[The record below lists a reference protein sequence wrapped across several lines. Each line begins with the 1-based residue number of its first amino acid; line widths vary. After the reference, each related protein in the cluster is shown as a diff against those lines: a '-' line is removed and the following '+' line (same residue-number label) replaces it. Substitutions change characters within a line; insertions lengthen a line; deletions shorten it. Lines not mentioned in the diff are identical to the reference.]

1 MFKFLRVTP
10 AHSARSLVA
19 DPFAEVRALKWWAR
33 LSVYTTI
40 ALFTPVD
47 RFVVGMSWPEI
58 AFIQTASFGV
68 ATGAIEMIFRQS
80 LKLRKRSAYPAI
92 MLVESGTA
100 RSVAAGGAA
109 MLAVLNRLLRVRAI
123 LLLTGSPDE
132 WRPLASL
139 GWEEADAPQLTRLLG
154 DELRE
159 CHLTQDPLVD
169 APPHRLLNEG
179 WCLGS
184 EVLALTPLVAFDSS
198 IGVAVMAAPRG
209 HVEINDMELLR
220 GLGTATG
227 VALENLRQKEVIQA
241 KEERL
246 RAVVTAA
253 PVVLLR
259 TDASGV
265 FTLLEG
271 QALERLDVSAE
282 RLVGRSVFEVFS
294 EVPGVTTDFRR
305 ALDGETVKTVVDL
318 GETIFEGELCPMLDA
333 EGRVTS
339 VIGVATDVT
348 ERRHAEDLIRHMA
361 YHDSLTG
368 LPNRELFE
376 RTLAAG
382 VSEAKRLGSALAVLF
397 VDLDGFKDVN
407 DSLGHASGDALL
419 KEVAGELRRLA
430 PEECLVAR
438 IGGDE
443 FLVLLPRIAG
453 AEEAT
458 QASERILR
466 GLAREWQ
473 AVPGR
478 FQVGAS
484 IGVAVFPHD
493 GSDGAALVRSADR
506 AMYEAKTQG
515 KGRYALLGGP
525 RR

>member
-1 MFKFLRVTP
+1 MFKFLRVKP
-10 AHSARSLVA
+10 SDSARSLVA

-40 ALFTPVD
+40 AAFTPVD
-47 RFVVGMSWPEI
+47 RFVIGMSWPEV
-58 AFIQTASFGV
+58 AFIQAASFGV

-92 MLVESGTA
+92 MLVEAGTA
-100 RSVAAGGAA
+100 QSVAAGGAA

-123 LLLTGSPDE
+123 LLLTGSPGD
-132 WRPLASL
+132 WKPLASL
-139 GWEEADAPQLTRLLG
+139 GWEEGDTPELTRLLE

-159 CHLTQDPLVD
+159 CHLTQNPLVD
-169 APPHRLLNEG
+169 APAHRLLDAG
-179 WCLGS
+179 WFLGS
-184 EVLALTPLVAFDSS
+184 EVLTLTPLVAFDSS
-198 IGVAVMAAPRG
+198 IGVAIIVAPRDRA
-209 HVEINDMELLR
+209 ETKDIELLR

-227 VALENLRQKEVIQA
+227 VALENLHQKEVIQA

-259 TDASGV
+259 TDSAGA

-271 QALERLDVSAE
+271 QALERLGLSE
-282 RLVGRSVFEVFS
+282 RLVGRSVFEVFA
-294 EVPGVTTDFRR
+294 EAPGVSADFGR
-305 ALDGETVKTVVDL
+305 ALNGETVKTVVDL

-333 EGRVTS
+333 EGRVTG

-348 ERRHAEDLIRHMA
+348 ERRHAENLIRHMA

-368 LPNRELFE
+368 LPNREMFE

-382 VSEAKRLGSALAVLF
+382 VSEAKRCGSALAVLF
-397 VDLDGFKDVN
+397 IDLDGFKEVN
-407 DSLGHASGDALL
+407 DSLGHAAGDALL
-419 KEVAGELRRLA
+419 KEVAGDLKRLA
-430 PEECLVAR
+430 PEESLVAR

-453 AEEAT
+453 PEEAT
-458 QASERILR
+458 QVSGRILS
-466 GLAREWQ
+466 GLSREWQ
-473 AVPGR
+473 AVPDQFR
-478 FQVGAS
+478 VGAS

-493 GSDGAALVRSADR
+493 GRDGAALVRSADR

-515 KGRYALLGGP
+515 KGRYALLSGP
-525 RR
+525 RS